1 MLNHV
6 ETFVQDLRF
15 TIRQLS
21 RHPGFTLTAVLVLA
35 LGLGANT
42 AIFSIVNA
50 FLLRPL
56 PFKDSARLTALFE
69 RDPVGTPGNDP
80 YNQVAP
86 GNFLDWQ
93 KQSAS
98 FDVMAATV
106 GGAFN
111 LASPNHTFE
120 PQRLNGA
127 LCSSTFF
134 STLGVKPVLGRVFR
148 DDEDRWG
155 APRVVVIGYGLWQQ
169 RFGGSR
175 EVIGKQIRLDGH
187 SYEIVGVMPRGF
199 AFPYRTDQIWVPLLQ
214 NILPEQQKSHDIHFL
229 LVIGRLHPNVSV
241 EAARAEIDGFARRY
255 KRAHPEEV
263 TGRGGN
269 VVPLQSYLVRDA
281 RTSLL
286 VLLGAVGCV
295 LLIAC
300 VNVANLLLS
309 RAAGRKREIAIRE
322 AVGASHTRIVRQL
335 LTESILLALV
345 GAAVG
350 VLVAAFVSQ
359 ALVTHA
365 PGANAILPPGSL
377 SADPVVFL
385 FALAI
390 ALLSGAGAG
399 LFPAVQSSRTDVANS
414 LKDST
419 RSATA
424 TRSQSRFRNA
434 LVAAEVAL
442 SLILLIS
449 AGLLLR
455 SFSQLYQVK
464 TGVRID
470 HSLIAGISLP
480 DPADNQHAKISATLS
495 QLADRLKTLPGV
507 RSAGMVSCPP
517 VGGHCNDLVF
527 SIEGHPLP
535 AGQFDDALYRGAD
548 PGYFAAAGIPL
559 LKGRTFTKRDGIGFD
574 KNHPRPGAVVISESM
589 ARQFFAHED
598 PLGKY
603 ISFGVDVERAQS
615 TGIPVPRYQIIG
627 IVGDVVAN
635 LDARVQPTV
644 YVPLLDGQSDEIYI
658 VLHTSVDPHSMV
670 SALRTEVH
678 RINPNLP
685 LFQVQTMEEMLG
697 RSASDRRFSVLLFGC
712 FAALAALLAA
722 VGLYGVLSYS
732 VTQRRAEIGIRLA
745 LGAGL
750 AHVRM
755 QVLKQGMMPAVI
767 GVGVGLIGALFA
779 VQAMKTLLF
788 QVAAT
793 DPLTFCLVPVLL
805 LSISALACYVPAFRA
820 TRIDPTEA
828 LRSE

>member
-1 MLNHV
+1 MHNHV
-6 ETFVQDLRF
+6 ETFLQDLRF
-15 TIRQLS
+15 TIRQLA
-21 RHPGFTLTAVLVLA
+21 RYPGFTISAVVVLA

-56 PFKDSARLTALFE
+56 PFKDPARLTALFE
-69 RDPVGTPGNDP
+69 RDPIETPEGDP
-80 YNQVAP
+80 YNAVAA

-93 KQSAS
+93 RLSTS
-98 FDVMAATV
+98 FDQMAATA
-106 GGAFN
+106 GQAFN
-111 LASPNHTFE
+111 LASPTHTFE
-120 PQRLNGA
+120 PQRIDGA

-134 STLGVKPVLGRVFR
+134 STLGVTPVLGRAFR
-148 DDEDRWG
+148 EDEDRWG
-155 APRVVVIGYGLWQQ
+155 APRVAVIGYGLWQE

-175 EVIGKQIRLDGH
+175 DVIGKQIRLDGEN
-187 SYEIVGVMPRGF
+187 YEITGVMPRGF

-214 NILPEQQKSHDIHFL
+214 SIPPELQKSHDMHFL
-229 LVIGRLHPNVSV
+229 LVIGRLRPNVSV
-241 EAARAEIDGFARRY
+241 EAARAEIDGLAKRY

-269 VVPLQSYLVRDA
+269 VVSLQTYLVRDA

-322 AVGASHTRIVRQL
+322 AVGASHGRIIRQL
-335 LTESILLALV
+335 LTESILLALM
-345 GAAVG
+345 GAGAG
-350 VLVAAFVSQ
+350 LFAAAFVSG
-359 ALVTHA
+359 ALVMHA
-365 PGANAILPPGSL
+365 PGADAILPPGSL

-390 ALLSGAGAG
+390 ALVSGVGAG
-399 LFPAVQSSRTDVANS
+399 LFPAVQSSRADVAGS
-414 LKDST
+414 LKDNT

-424 TRSQSRFRNA
+424 TRSQTRFRNA

-442 SLILLIS
+442 SLILLIC

-455 SFSQLYQVK
+455 SFSRLFQVEP
-464 TGVRID
+464 GVRID
-470 HSLIAGISLP
+470 HSLIAEISLP
-480 DPADNQHAKISATLS
+480 DPADNQHAKISASLS
-495 QLADRLKTLPGV
+495 QLADRLKASPGV
-507 RSAGMVSCPP
+507 ISAGMVSCPP
-517 VGGHCNDLVF
+517 VGGHCSDRVF

-535 AGQFDDALYRGAD
+535 PGQFNDALFRAAD
-548 PGYFAAAGIPL
+548 PGYFAAAGIPV

-574 KNHPRPGAVVISESM
+574 KNHPRPGAIVVSESM
-589 ARQFFAHED
+589 ARQFFPHED
-598 PLGKY
+598 PIGKY
-603 ISFGVDVERAQS
+603 ISFGVDVEKANS

-635 LDARVQPTV
+635 LDARIQPTV
-644 YVPLLDGQSDEIYI
+644 YVPLLDGQSSDVYI
-658 VLHTSVDPHSMV
+658 VLHTALEPHSIV
-670 SALRTEVH
+670 PALRREVH
-678 RINPNLP
+678 RLNPDLP
-685 LFQVQTMEEMLG
+685 LVQVQTMEDMLG
-697 RSASDRRFSVLLFGC
+697 RSASDRRFSLLLFGC
-712 FAALAALLAA
+712 FAGLAALLAA

-732 VTQRRAEIGIRLA
+732 VAQRRAEIGIRLA
-745 LGAGL
+745 LGASIG
-750 AHVRM
+750 HVRT
-755 QVLKQGMMPAVI
+755 QVLKQGMTPAMI
-767 GVGVGLIGALFA
+767 GVAAGVVGALFA
-779 VQAMKTLLF
+779 VRAMKTLLF

-793 DPLTFCLVPVLL
+793 DALTFCLVPVLL
-805 LSISALACYVPAFRA
+805 LSISALACYVPALRA

>member
-6 ETFVQDLRF
+6 ETFAHDVRF
-15 TIRQLS
+15 AIRQLT
-21 RHPGFTLTAVLVLA
+21 RHPGFTLAAVLVLA

-56 PFKDSARLTALFE
+56 PFKDPARLTALFE
-69 RDPVGTPGNDP
+69 RDPVGTPGSDP
-80 YNQVAP
+80 YNEVAP

-93 KQSAS
+93 KQSIS
-98 FDVMAATV
+98 FDQMAATT

-111 LASPNHTFE
+111 LASPTHSFE
-120 PQRLNGA
+120 PQRIDGA

-134 STLGVKPVLGRVFR
+134 STLGVKPVLGRAFR
-148 DDEDRWG
+148 QDEDRWG
-155 APRVVVIGYGLWQQ
+155 APRVAVIGYGLWQQ

-175 EVIGKQIRLDGH
+175 DVIGKQIRLDGD
-187 SYEIVGVMPRGF
+187 SYEIAGVMPRGF

-214 NILPEQQKSHDIHFL
+214 NIMPEQQKSHDIHFL
-229 LVIGRLHPNVSV
+229 LVIGRLRTNISV

-269 VVPLQSYLVRDA
+269 VVLLHTYLVRGS

-345 GAAVG
+345 GAAAG
-350 VLVAAFVSQ
+350 IVLAAFVSQ

-365 PGANAILPPGSL
+365 PGADAVLPPGSL
-377 SADPVVFL
+377 SADPLVFL
-385 FALAI
+385 FAFAV
-390 ALLSGAGAG
+390 ALISGDGTG

-424 TRSQSRFRNA
+424 TRSQSHFRNV

-442 SLILLIS
+442 SLVLLIS

-455 SFSQLYQVK
+455 SFSKLYQVK
-464 TGVRID
+464 AGVRID
-470 HSLIAGISLP
+470 HTLIAGISLP
-480 DPADNQHAKISATLS
+480 DPADNQHAKTSATLS
-495 QLADRLKTLPGV
+495 QLADRLKMVPGV

-517 VGGHCNDLVF
+517 VGGHCSDLVF

-535 AGQFDDALYRGAD
+535 PGQFDDALYRAAD
-548 PGYFAAAGIPL
+548 PGYFGAAGIPL
-559 LKGRTFTKRDGIGFD
+559 LKGRTFTRRDGIGFD
-574 KNHPRPGAVVISESM
+574 KNHPRPGAIVISESL
-589 ARQFFAHED
+589 ARQFFPHED
-598 PLGKY
+598 SLGKY
-603 ISFGVDVERAQS
+603 ISFEIDAEKAKS

-635 LDARVQPTV
+635 LDARIEPTM
-644 YVPLLDGQSDEIYI
+644 YVPLLDGQSDTVYI
-658 VLHTSVDPHSMV
+658 VLHTLVEPHSMV

-678 RINPNLP
+678 RINPDLP
-685 LFQVQTMEEMLG
+685 LFQVQTMEDMLG

-712 FAALAALLAA
+712 FAGLAALLAA
-722 VGLYGVLSYS
+722 IGLYGVLSYS

-750 AHVRM
+750 GHVRM
-755 QVLKQGMMPAVI
+755 QILKQGMMPAII
-767 GVGVGLIGALFA
+767 GVGVGTIGALFA
-779 VQAMKTLLF
+779 VQAMKSLLF

-805 LSISALACYVPAFRA
+805 LSISALACYVPAVRA